1 VLQLRSLAMAPS
13 TSDRFSPDV
22 RKIAEEVFGSEA
34 EETLQALT
42 SPVSEYF
49 VRCNTNKISPDELK
63 HRLKGRGVLVD
74 QHPMIKEALSFPVKG
89 PFDVPAYSRNIVV
102 DKRTAESVL
111 QGANVYA
118 PGIIDCNSMREGDE
132 VSVRSEFGELLASGK
147 TLMGATEVLT
157 FKKGL
162 VVRIDKRRFNTI
174 QIRELP
180 EFQAGLLYPQSLA
193 AMTTSRILDPKPG
206 ETIVDMNCAPGG
218 KLSHLSQLM
227 DNLGRIYGFDRNQEK
242 ISQTRKVISQ
252 LGCMNVTL
260 AIHDSRYLH
269 EDVSSLEADKVLIDP
284 PCSALGLRPK
294 IYDFSETKRIKSLS
308 SYQTQFISTA
318 SKIVKPGG
326 TIVYSVCTFSPEECE
341 QVVEQ
346 ATKDLNLKVIEQNPI
361 VGARSRLTNF
371 TSGRFC
377 QRFDPR
383 TDEIGYFIAKFQR

>member
-1 VLQLRSLAMAPS
+1 MMHPS
-13 TSDRFSPDV
+13 ASDRFSPDV
-22 RKIAEEVFGSEA
+22 RKIAEEIFGSEA
-34 EETLQALT
+34 EETLQSLT
-42 SPVSEYF
+42 SPVNEYF

-63 HRLKGRGVLVD
+63 HRLKDRGLLVN
-74 QHPMIKEALSFPVKG
+74 QHPIIEEALGFPVKG

-147 TLMGATEVLT
+147 TLMNATEVLT

-162 VVRIDKRRFNTI
+162 AVHIDKRRFNTI

-193 AMTTSRILDPKPG
+193 AMATSRILDPKPG

-227 DNLGRIYGFDRNQEK
+227 DNSGRIYGFDRNQEK
-242 ISQTRKVISQ
+242 ISQTRKIISH

-260 AIHDSRYLH
+260 SIHDSRYLH
-269 EDVSSLEADKVLIDP
+269 EDMSSLEADKVLIDP

-308 SYQTQFISTA
+308 SYQTQFISAA
-318 SKIVKPGG
+318 SRIVKPGG
-326 TIVYSVCTFSPEECE
+326 IIVYSVCTFSSEECE
-341 QVVEQ
+341 QVVEH
-346 ATKDLNLKVIEQNPI
+346 AVNDLNLKVIEQNPI
-361 VGARSRLTNF
+361 VGARTGLASF

-377 QRFDPR
+377 QRFDPQI
-383 TDEIGYFIAKFQR
+383 DEIGYFIAKFQR

>member
-1 VLQLRSLAMAPS
+1 MGQA
-13 TSDRFSPDV
+13 TSGRFSQDV
-22 RKIAEEVFGSEA
+22 RKIAVEVFGSEA

-42 SPVSEYF
+42 FPVSEYF
-49 VRCNTNKISPDELK
+49 VRCNSNKISPDELK
-63 HRLKGRGVLVD
+63 HRLKDRGVLVN
-74 QHPMIKEALSFPVKG
+74 QHPMIEEALGFPVEG

-147 TLMGATEVLT
+147 TLMNATEVLT

-162 VVRIDKRRFNTI
+162 AVHIDKRRFNTI

-206 ETIVDMNCAPGG
+206 ETVVDMNCAPGG

-227 DNLGRIYGFDRNQEK
+227 DNSGRIYGFDRNQEK

-252 LGCMNVTL
+252 LGCINVTL
-260 AIHDSRYLH
+260 SIHDSRYLH
-269 EDVSSLEADKVLIDP
+269 EDIPSLEADKVLIDP

-294 IYDFSETKRIKSLS
+294 IYDFSETKRVKSLS
-308 SYQTQFISTA
+308 SYQSQFISTA
-318 SKIVKPGG
+318 SRIVKPGG
-326 TIVYSVCTFSPEECE
+326 TIVYSVCTFSSEECE

-346 ATKDLNLKVIEQNPI
+346 AAKNLNLKVIEQKPI
-361 VGARSRLTNF
+361 VGARSGLTNF
-371 TSGRFC
+371 TSGRLC

-383 TDEIGYFIAKFQR
+383 IDEIGYFIAKFQR